1 MSLLTT
7 FLSPGVCTTKNNKV
21 YKQLKESESE
31 SEKWVESERRAI
43 SHNKSRIRLV
53 LKERKADYSTLR
65 SVLLVEYEQSA

>member
-1 MSLLTT
+1 M
-7 FLSPGVCTTKNNKV
+7 GK
-21 YKQLKESESE
+21 
-31 SEKWVESERRAI
+31 ESERRAI